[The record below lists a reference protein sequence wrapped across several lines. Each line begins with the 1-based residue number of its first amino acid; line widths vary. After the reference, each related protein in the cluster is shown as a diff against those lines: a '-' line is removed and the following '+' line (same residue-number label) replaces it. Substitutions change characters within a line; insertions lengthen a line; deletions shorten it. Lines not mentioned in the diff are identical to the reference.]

1 MHPTNHITPD
11 IMKSVLEG
19 AFQSPVSQADKDAAK
34 HLRNML
40 VATRATYD
48 SVLFDILEMTAG
60 RDKTTIAEMAF
71 LIGMQTGF
79 ELGIQYPPCAIDGG

>member
-1 MHPTNHITPD
+1 MHSTNHITPD
-11 IMKSVLEG
+11 MMKSVLERS
-19 AFQSPVSQADKDAAK
+19 FQSTVTQADKDSAK

-40 VATRATYD
+40 VATRAAYD
-48 SVLFDILEMTAG
+48 SLLFDILQMTAG

-79 ELGIQYPPCAIDGG
+79 ELGIQHPPIQEG